1 LDQEATSVTTAL
13 DAPGAPTGLRAAGL
27 TADASRAIGAWR
39 NDPAW
44 AREWRAAGWDAWRT
58 IPMPTSTTEGWRR
71 TPLNIVD
78 VSQVHA
84 VAASASPVRRADD
97 LPHAIRDLIGSGT
110 AHAATVVQSNGTTV
124 LAEISDE
131 AREAGVIVCDI
142 HEAFHRHPEF
152 IRAHLGTL
160 VPARWQ
166 PGMPSNAGKFE
177 ALNAAFFTGG
187 LFIYVPDGV
196 DTSLPVR
203 ALNWHADTDAG
214 FFPRSLVIVGENARL
229 VFLEEYASISAKGG
243 AHPVFGSAVVEVF
256 VKDGGRL
263 DYTTIQD
270 WSLSTAG
277 FVTQRATLGNNAY
290 CNWVSVNLGG
300 MYARG
305 TADVILNGKGTKAD
319 MLGLAFGEGTQ
330 VFDFH
335 TLQDHQSA
343 FTDSDQLYKTAMRDR
358 ARLVYEGLINIRP
371 GSYGSNGYQANR
383 NLLLDDTAKAD
394 SIPMLEISD
403 NDVRCTHGSS
413 VGPIDKGH
421 VYYLMTRGLPQADA
435 ERLVVQGF
443 FEPVIERIASEEL
456 KERVRV
462 AVDAKIGG
470 KGA

>member
-1 LDQEATSVTTAL
+1 MTTAL
-13 DAPGAPTGLRAAGL
+13 DAPAAPAGLRTAGL
-27 TADASRAIGAWR
+27 TADASHAIGAWR

-44 AREWRAAGWDAWRT
+44 AREWRAAGWAAWRT

-71 TPLNIVD
+71 TPLSIIDVD
-78 VSQVHA
+78 QVHA
-84 VAASASPVRRADD
+84 VAAPGTPVRHAED
-97 LPHAIRDLIGSGT
+97 LPEAIRTLVGNGA

-131 AREAGVIVCDI
+131 ARTAGVIVCDI
-142 HEAFHRHPEF
+142 HDAFHHHPDLVRE
-152 IRAHLGTL
+152 HLGTL

-187 LFIYVPDGV
+187 LFVYVPNGV
-196 DTSLPVR
+196 EVSLPVR

-214 FFPRSLVIVGENARL
+214 FFPRSLIIVGENARL
-229 VFLEEYASISAKGG
+229 AFLEEYASVAAPEGG
-243 AHPVFGSAVVEVF
+243 HPVFGSAVVEVF

-277 FVTQRATLGNNAY
+277 FVTQRTTLGNNAY
-290 CNWVSVNLGG
+290 CNWVSVSLGG
-300 MYARG
+300 MYTRG
-305 TADVILNGKGTKAD
+305 TAEVILKGKGTKAD

-343 FTDSDQLYKTAMRDR
+343 FTDSDQLYKTAMRER
-358 ARLVYEGLINIRP
+358 SRLVYEGLINIRP

-413 VGPIDKGH
+413 VGPIDKTH
-421 VYYLMTRGLPQADA
+421 VYYLMTRGLPRADA

-443 FEPVIERIASEEL
+443 FEPVIERIASEDL
-456 KERVRV
+456 KQRVRA